1 METSTAPTLIPC
13 EPRTGGPAWRA
24 AEAEG
29 HDMSLIV
36 ESLRTEVWERFQT
49 NDSALTLA
57 LMMRSA
63 SKTQHGGP
71 GENPRATHRA

>member
-1 METSTAPTLIPC
+1 VETSTAPTLIPC

-36 ESLRTEVWERFQT
+36 EALRIEVWERFQT

-57 LMMRSA
+57 LTLRGA
-63 SKTQHGGP
+63 LQKQHGGSLEDFGP
-71 GENPRATHRA
+71 IDRA